1 MYKPNKTIKM
11 ENSKWKEDLR
21 NYFKKHQIS
30 SIADKVEEVSKAL
43 NEWVN
48 FVKKESNLKINDS
61 KLNMKD
67 FKSELEITG
76 EKIQYPL
83 KIQVILDSLGET
95 ILIKSSN
102 GEFVSDRNQFTT
114 SDNEPIETIVK
125 FSDDMKEELAKI
137 LINYEYQS
145 C

>member
-1 MYKPNKTIKM
+1 
-11 ENSKWKEDLR
+11 
-21 NYFKKHQIS
+21 
-30 SIADKVEEVSKAL
+30 
-43 NEWVN
+43 
-48 FVKKESNLKINDS
+48 
-61 KLNMKD
+61 MKD